1 MLDVNCAALARLVVV
16 DESLGLIRACCQLHF
31 GNRWGDNRGPV
42 LAGIA
47 SCHFGLLMTHIITD
61 RSRIECSDH
70 CQRERFW
77 RYEYRGRGIEPATG
91 LPDWWYLTGHYCHEG
106 IEAVLSGETPHAAAN
121 LAKNNYATATSFLI
135 SSMEDGEVKQ
145 KILGDLQ
152 EQLDLVK
159 ALVYAWGR
167 VQYPKYQRE
176 YHPVDIEREES
187 ITFTVGDD
195 EVELLT
201 RTDLLSEYLS
211 APGHYVIHNFKTVS
225 TADQKWR
232 QQWRYDQQT
241 LTEYIACENRLG
253 KQVVGVIIEGLLKGK
268 RSEFPEDSG
277 IWRHSSPLVYCW
289 YRAGEPPMTEPE
301 FYARYKWTCTEPHN
315 VGAPKKDGSYR
326 QCPGGRNH
334 SLSGVYKEQVEKVYP
349 GGILAWIDHL
359 IATDLEI
366 VERQFVT
373 LEPITRSDWEVERW
387 KRQVL
392 HRELRV
398 SDHSYS
404 VNQAIANPIMDDR
417 PAEAG
422 ELLDHYFPMRT
433 SHGNCLRPSQC
444 AYFDICWGAADP
456 DDPSK
461 FKARVPNHPAENTLW
476 QIAGTNGGT

>member
-1 MLDVNCAALARLVVV
+1 
-16 DESLGLIRACCQLHF
+16 
-31 GNRWGDNRGPV
+31 
-42 LAGIA
+42 
-47 SCHFGLLMTHIITD
+47 MTHIITD
-61 RSRIECSDH
+61 RSRIETSDH

-91 LPDWWYLTGHYCHEG
+91 LPDWWYLTGQYCHEG
-106 IEAVLSGETPHAAAN
+106 IESILKGSEGLSSAAIQASQQY
-121 LAKNNYATATSFLI
+121 LHQIMPLLDAI
-135 SSMEDGEVKQ
+135 EDTQLKSR
-145 KILGDLQ
+145 LMDDLL
-152 EQLDLVK
+152 EQCYLVR

-176 YHPVDIEREES
+176 YRPVDIEREES

-211 APGHYVIHNFKTVS
+211 APGHYVIHNFKSVS

-268 RSEFPEDSG
+268 RSEYPEDSG

-289 YRAGEPPMTEPE
+289 YRAGEPPMTPDT
-301 FYARYKWTCTEPHN
+301 FDARYKWTCKEPHDI
-315 VGAPKKDGSYR
+315 GAPKKDGTYR

-398 SDHSYS
+398 SDHAQS
-404 VNQAIANPIMDDR
+404 VNHAVENKNDCC
-417 PAEAG
+417 
-422 ELLDHYFPMRT
+422 ELAAVEYLDHYFPMRT

-444 AYFDICWGAADP
+444 AYFGICWAVDDP
-456 DDPSK
+456 DDPAK
-461 FKARVPNHPAENTLW
+461 FKPRIPNHPAESTLW
-476 QIAGTNGGT
+476 QIESSK